1 MKRSPAPMS
10 MRCWMAASLAMRLPW
25 LTITPLGA
33 EVEPEVYCRKAMSSA
48 AGAWGRQA
56 SASARSTWSAATAAM
71 PAKRASAPGRR
82 SEEHTS
88 ELQSQSNLVCRLLL
102 EKKKKNKMKKNTN
115 EVESY
120 TQLNEY
126 VMLETKHKATRTQ
139 AASSE
144 NMIITDQHTRSVISN
159 G

>member
-1 MKRSPAPMS
+1 MSWYSGAQDMKRSPAPMS

-71 PAKRASAPGRR
+71 LPKRASAPGRACI
-82 SEEHTS
+82 TS
-88 ELQSQSNLVCRLLL
+88 AVLI
-102 EKKKKNKMKKNTN
+102 
-115 EVESY
+115 
-120 TQLNEY
+120 
-126 VMLETKHKATRTQ
+126 TQ
-139 AASSE
+139 AASASPT
-144 NMIITDQHTRSVISN
+144 MPSSRSRCCTRSDSSGGTGTAITPA
-159 G
+159 